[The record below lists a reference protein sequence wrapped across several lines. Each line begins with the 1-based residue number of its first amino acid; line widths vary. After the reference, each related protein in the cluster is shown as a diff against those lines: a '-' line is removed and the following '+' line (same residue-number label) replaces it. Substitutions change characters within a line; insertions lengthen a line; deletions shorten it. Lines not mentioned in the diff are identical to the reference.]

1 MKKLLDLLT
10 AAAVSTVM
18 MFAAACNP
26 EKLPDDRFPD
36 DEDSTVVV
44 TPKDTTAFPDGPTT
58 WEDNEENS
66 DGDNASFRIFAS
78 GDITLTAC
86 GNGAIEKE
94 GEAWTLTGGN
104 EVEVG
109 VMVPG
114 DKFFVDMLVEGY
126 AELLEEYSYDADAKC
141 YTGQIRLRSDVTLTP
156 EYMDV
161 PEPQVGDY
169 YYADGTW
176 STELNSSKQCIGIV
190 FATGRNEHDS
200 QQYAELTDVRG
211 YVVAVRNSDPEK
223 QRNTFGLSSKVDK
236 SDLDGDLEIFAG
248 YTRTHSMEQQPEY
261 SYENFWACW
270 SATHHIHP
278 APAMSSGW
286 YLPAF
291 GEFNVLFSVY
301 HNVIREKILSV
312 EGGEDMDG
320 ENNLGYYWAMGIK
333 EGTNDFS
340 HVDFR
345 ESTQTENETFA
356 DRIKTKPLFAYTRP
370 VLTF

>member
-1 MKKLLDLLT
+1 MSGRFFYNLLFVKSSKL
-10 AAAVSTVM
+10 
-18 MFAAACNP
+18 F
-26 EKLPDDRFPD
+26 
-36 DEDSTVVV
+36 
-44 TPKDTTAFPDGPTT
+44 
-58 WEDNEENS
+58 
-66 DGDNASFRIFAS
+66 S
-78 GDITLTAC
+78 GQD
-86 GNGAIEKE
+86 
-94 GEAWTLTGGN
+94 
-104 EVEVG
+104 
-109 VMVPG
+109 
-114 DKFFVDMLVEGY
+114 
-126 AELLEEYSYDADAKC
+126 
-141 YTGQIRLRSDVTLTP
+141 
-156 EYMDV
+156 
-161 PEPQVGDY
+161 
-169 YYADGTW
+169 YADGTW

-248 YTRTHSMEQQPEY
+248 YTRTHNMEQQPEY
-261 SYENFWACW
+261 SYDNFWACW

-291 GEFNVLFSVY
+291 GELNVLYHIY
-301 HNVIREKILSV
+301 HNTIRERILSV

>member
-58 WEDNEENS
+58 WEDDEENS

-78 GDITLTAC
+78 EDITLTAC

-161 PEPQVGDY
+161 PEPQVGDF

-200 QQYAELTDVRG
+200 QQYAELADVRG

-248 YTRTHSMEQQPEY
+248 YTRTHNMEQQPEY
-261 SYENFWACW
+261 SYDNFWACW

-291 GEFNVLFSVY
+291 GELNVLYHIY
-301 HNVIREKILSV
+301 HNTIRERILSV

-333 EGTNDFS
+333 EGANDFC

>member
-1 MKKLLDLLT
+1 MT

-58 WEDNEENS
+58 WEDDEENS

-141 YTGQIRLRSDVTLTP
+141 CTGQIRLRSDVTLTP

-236 SDLDGDLEIFAG
+236 SDLDGDLETFAG
-248 YTRTHSMEQQPEY
+248 YTKTHNMEQQPEY
-261 SYENFWACW
+261 SYDNFWACW

-291 GEFNVLFSVY
+291 GELNVLYHIY
-301 HNVIREKILSV
+301 HNTIRERILSV

-333 EGTNDFS
+333 EGANDFC